1 MRILSFDIGIKHTAW
16 SIVSYDEHHSYPTK
30 NQTASW
36 ITNQPLPSFIKI
48 QSFDLI
54 NVHDTHMHQIYL
66 NIHQYLRSMTAVWDT
81 VDVILIEQQ
90 MSTKSMY
97 NIKAVKLSQH
107 IYAFFLLYYPT
118 KQVQEFQPN
127 LKTSVFHVQFPRTQ
141 DRKKWS
147 VQQVTHFLQTSD
159 DPVSLDLFQCYSK
172 KDDISDSIL
181 MGIVFVFLTIN
192 NKKKTL
198 FIHK

>member
-16 SIVSYDEHHSYPTK
+16 SIVSYDDTHQIDPTV
-30 NQTASW
+30 SW
-36 ITNQPLPSFIKI
+36 TTDQPLPSSIQI

-54 NVHDTHMHQIYL
+54 NVFDTQMHQIYC
-66 NIHQYLRSMTAVWDT
+66 NIHQYLRSMTSLWDT

-107 IYAFFLLYYPT
+107 IYAFFLLYYPM

-127 LKTSVFHVQFPRTQ
+127 LKTSMFHVQFPRTRE
-141 DRKKWS
+141 RKQWS

-159 DPVSLDLFQCYSK
+159 DPVAYDLFQCYSK

-181 MGIVFVFLTIN
+181 MGIVFGFVMIN
-192 NKKKTL
+192 HNHKKKTL
-198 FIHK
+198 SIHK